1 MLFDGLVSLRSSEN
15 GATFAAASLCMRWH
29 LSLSA
34 VNAFFIMRQGL
45 RGEIALLL
53 VLGILQYRW
62 TEAIL
67 SYGASVESVILLTD
81 DLLGLPIVYSGLLT
95 LHLSLIY
102 HLKFVLFLLHLLLLL
117 LLDVGGSANRLL

>member
-29 LSLSA
+29 LSA
-34 VNAFFIMRQGL
+34 VNAFFIMHQGL
-45 RGEIALLL
+45 RGELALLL

-67 SYGASVESVILLTD
+67 SYGARVESVILLTD
-81 DLLGLPIVYSGLLT
+81 LLGLPIVHSGLLT
-95 LHLSLIY
+95 FHLSLIL

-117 LLDVGGSANRLL
+117 LDVRGSANCLL

>member
-29 LSLSA
+29 LSA
-34 VNAFFIMRQGL
+34 VNAFFLIMHHGL
-45 RGEIALLL
+45 RGELALLL

-67 SYGASVESVILLTD
+67 SYGARVESVILLTD
-81 DLLGLPIVYSGLLT
+81 LLGLPIVHSGLLT
-95 LHLSLIY
+95 LHLSLIF

-117 LLDVGGSANRLL
+117 LDVGGSANCLL

>member
-29 LSLSA
+29 LSA
-34 VNAFFIMRQGL
+34 VNAFFIMHQGL
-45 RGEIALLL
+45 RGELALLL

-67 SYGASVESVILLTD
+67 SYGARVESVILLTD
-81 DLLGLPIVYSGLLT
+81 DLLVLPIVHSGLLT
-95 LHLSLIY
+95 LHLSLIF

-117 LLDVGGSANRLL
+117 LDVRGSANRLL

>member
-29 LSLSA
+29 LSA
-34 VNAFFIMRQGL
+34 VNAFFIMHQGL
-45 RGEIALLL
+45 RGELALLL

-67 SYGASVESVILLTD
+67 SYGARVESVILLTD
-81 DLLGLPIVYSGLLT
+81 LLGLPIVHSGLLT
-95 LHLSLIY
+95 LHLSLTF

-117 LLDVGGSANRLL
+117 LDVGGSANRLL